1 MIVLLRS
8 TFWFAADQG
17 GDEHLQGLIE
27 DCQGLLLVPRAVPAP
42 EGQHSGE
49 ECPVQVQGRRGWFGP
64 AVLKPGSETPD
75 GASGAFFVWEYIKDK
90 NTRCLLNVDTVAWG
104 SACCEHLQRKGL
116 NVFPINFGNKCLST
130 DKSGL
135 LMFRNLRAFAYW
147 SMREAL
153 DPASPNPLSLPPD
166 PELLEEL
173 TTAKFKMAGAAVQI
187 EEKKDIKNDQ
197 NPILIFLNIVTVKGV
212 VDSIFHMAL

>member
-1 MIVLLRS
+1 MDR
-8 TFWFAADQG
+8 WHPQG
-17 GDEHLQGLIE
+17 HHDIPLQCCGV
-27 DCQGLLLVPRAVPAP
+27 DPAHGGKDRFVVFPRH
-42 EGQHSGE
+42 GF
-49 ECPVQVQGRRGWFGP
+49 WFGP

-187 EEKKDIKNDQ
+187 EEKKDIKNRIGRSPDKADALVQ
-197 NPILIFLNIVTVKGV
+197 SILLPPPGEGGTYYLG
-212 VDSIFHMAL
+212 